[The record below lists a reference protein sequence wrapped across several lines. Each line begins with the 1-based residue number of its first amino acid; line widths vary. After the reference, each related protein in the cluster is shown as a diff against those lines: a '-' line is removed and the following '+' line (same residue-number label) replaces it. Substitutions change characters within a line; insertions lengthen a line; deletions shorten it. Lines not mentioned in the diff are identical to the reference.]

1 MKKFFALLLVV
12 VMSLSLIACAQES
25 TTTPPPEPTP
35 ETSSEA
41 APEEPVANDVQELKL
56 NLGMDSPE
64 DTVTY
69 LFSKKFSDLVK
80 EKSGGKIDIQVYSN
94 GALGKDTELV
104 ESVQAG
110 EVDFVVQN
118 TAPEV
123 SFVPGLAVFDM
134 AKVFPDVEAARKVL
148 AGPFLDRIG
157 QEYSKAGL
165 KLFGYVDQGF
175 RQMSSNT
182 KIESFDDFNGQ
193 KIRTLQNP
201 YHVEYW
207 KALGTNPTPLAWGEV
222 YVGLQQGT
230 ITAQENPYEVIV
242 AAKLYEQ
249 QKYVMNTNHVVHL
262 IALVGNE
269 AKYNGYNDATKA
281 VITEAVQEAKDWALA
296 EADKRVADRIAIM
309 EENGVEIVELSDDVQ
324 QKMVEATKSS
334 YDMIRAAIGDE
345 LVDALLNA
353 VKEVQ

>member
-1 MKKFFALLLVV
+1 MKRYFALLLIAVL
-12 VMSLSLIACAQES
+12 SLSLIACGPQQAA
-25 TTTPPPEPTP
+25 TPAP
-35 ETSSEA
+35 ETAPAATSEGTA
-41 APEEPVANDVQELKL
+41 APVAGDVQELKL

-69 LFSKKFSDLVK
+69 LFSKKFADLVK

-134 AKVFPDVEAARKVL
+134 AKVFPNVEVARKVL
-148 AGPFLDRIG
+148 TGPFLDRIS
-157 QEYSKAGL
+157 QEYAKAGL

-175 RQMSSNT
+175 REMSTNKKVVT
-182 KIESFDDFNGQ
+182 FEDFKGQ
-193 KIRTLQNP
+193 KIRTMQNP

-230 ITAQENPYEVIV
+230 IDAQENPYEVIV
-242 AAKLYEQ
+242 SAKLYEQ
-249 QKYVMNTNHVVHL
+249 QKYVINTNHIVHL

-269 AKYNGYNDATKA
+269 AKINAYNDATKA
-281 VITEAVQEAKDWALA
+281 VLTEATKEAKAWALA
-296 EADKRVADRIAIM
+296 EADKRVADRVAIM
-309 EENGVEIVELSDDVQ
+309 ESNGVEIVELSDEVH

-334 YDMIRAAIGDE
+334 YDMIRGAIGDE

-353 VKEVQ
+353 VKEAQ